1 MANKNTIITKDNWQV
16 RFLNAVFYGML
27 NEMPESI
34 QTTVADIEMAEN
46 LIYEAMSDLTDTQT
60 QVLERRLMA
69 STPDSLQ
76 TIGEALTD
84 RTGNDAREW
93 ARRVEAKALRK
104 LRYPSRSVKIHGLVD
119 ELNNGTYNVLE
130 FNVELRKK
138 ELERAEFLLKV
149 NRGNPEDLRVEDGSV
164 EDLDLSVRAINC
176 LKRADIKSVGELV
189 TAVREG
195 RTIRNLGEKCL
206 DEIKNKLVELGYTEF
221 A

>member
-1 MANKNTIITKDNWQV
+1 
-16 RFLNAVFYGML
+16 ML

-93 ARRVEAKALRK
+93 ARQVEAKALRK

-164 EDLDLSVRAINC
+164 EDLDLSARAINC